1 MRTYFIKTEVNNDIF
16 SYWTAYGEGQQNISK
31 LINILEG
38 SERLQVGD
46 IISIEFDTQK
56 LGFERDLQ
64 EDYNAYHFKID
75 HKKFQYL
82 FYFSNDKLTLF
93 EEYILI
99 PIPKV
104 PNE

>member
-1 MRTYFIKTEVNNDIF
+1 MRTYFIKAEVNDDIF

-38 SERLQVGD
+38 SEKLQVGD

-56 LGFERDLQ
+56 LGFERNLQ

-82 FYFSNDKLTLF
+82 FHSSNDELSLF
-93 EEYILI
+93 EEHILI
-99 PIPKV
+99 PIPKI

>member
-1 MRTYFIKTEVNNDIF
+1 MRTYFIKAEVNDDIF
-16 SYWTAYGEGQQNISK
+16 SYWTAYGKGQQNISK

-56 LGFERDLQ
+56 LGFERNLQ

-75 HKKFQYL
+75 HKVSIFVS
-82 FYFSNDKLTLF
+82 FSNDELALF
-93 EEYILI
+93 EEHILI